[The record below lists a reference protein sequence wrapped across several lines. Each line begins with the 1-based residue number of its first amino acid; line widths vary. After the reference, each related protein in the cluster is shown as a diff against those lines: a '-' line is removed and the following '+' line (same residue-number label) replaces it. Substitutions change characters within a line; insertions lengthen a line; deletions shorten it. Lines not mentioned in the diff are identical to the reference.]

1 MSILSRLG
9 AWLRAED
16 KAEPEDDFD
25 MYDRGETRIIVGL
38 GNPGPQYAATRHN
51 AGWMVVDELARRW
64 SAPSSRKRMNAQ
76 ISEVRRNG
84 DRIVLVM
91 PQTFMNESGKAVRE
105 IMGWYKVSPQDTL
118 IIVDDLD
125 IRFGQLRVRPN
136 GSAGGHNGLKSIFR
150 DTGSQEF
157 PRVRV
162 GIGRPRSASGHAV
175 GHVLSKFS
183 KEETADLPKV
193 INTSADAVEMWLDQ
207 GLLATMNA
215 INGIPSVIE

>member
-105 IMGWYKVSPQDTL
+105 IMSWYKVSPQNTL

-183 KEETADLPKV
+183 KEEAADLPKV